1 MPLTCTELLGSSG
14 PVAERL
20 GAQSGGFE
28 SRPEQAAMAEA
39 VAKALHE
46 RGRLLVEAG
55 TGVGKSFAYL
65 VPAILRC
72 VMFGEKVVVATA
84 TIALQEQL
92 MAKDIPLL
100 QETLER
106 WDVEQKF
113 PLKAVLAKGRGNYL
127 STRRLQIASARQDA
141 LMHDAESRVSLE
153 QIQQWAY
160 QTHDGTLS
168 SLPQVMR
175 PEVWEHVRS
184 DADNC
189 MGRKCPTYQKCFY
202 QSARRELESANLIV
216 CNHALFFADLA
227 LRVRAGASAGGTVR
241 AILPGYDHV
250 VFDEAHTLEDAAS
263 EHFGL
268 SLTQARVM
276 RLLRTLFNPRRRKG
290 YLLDKSLLIG
300 EVGSV
305 DRALSLVSEAMHAAE
320 IFFDDLLDL
329 HARHRQGGG
338 RLRTPD
344 AVENPLTPAMHDL
357 ALRLRMLKDQVPG
370 EGPASESERFE
381 LSSFAKRAQEIG
393 DCAEAMVGQT
403 LRDFVYWV
411 EAEGDAGGPA
421 GSSGPARAVGGRGG
435 RADDDEGD
443 DPPPTAPGV
452 VGGPVFPSAYLPVPG
467 GRPRRRR
474 VTLACAPVDV
484 AAILRKH
491 LFSPEAVVAEAGIDE
506 GGEDPQDQNA
516 AATDELD
523 EPGVHISEADL
534 EAMLDEPPAEAD
546 SGPVSGGKA
555 RASGTTGGTP
565 PPAARR
571 VGIVL
576 TSATL
581 ATRTVTPGGPKEHA
595 ETAFAHAMGNLGVDG
610 ADTLQLGSPFDYR
623 RQAKV
628 VVDLSVPD
636 PRSTRGNDRPG
647 SGRGAG
653 GRGAGG
659 SQAEG
664 AESFDDALARRVL
677 HHVRATEGGAFVLFT
692 SMATLGAVADR
703 IGGRLKQLGY
713 PMFVQGRDGPR
724 SMMLKGFMESEG
736 GVLLGA
742 ASFWQGV
749 DVRGDRLRN
758 VIITRLPFDPPDRPL
773 TQARIERIELT
784 GASAFMQDSL
794 PRAIIKFKQGFGR
807 LIRSKS
813 DTGRVVVL
821 DPRIATARYGRMFIE
836 ALPKGVPVEVIDPRA
851 EEF

>member
-1 MPLTCTELLGSSG
+1 
-14 PVAERL
+14 
-20 GAQSGGFE
+20 
-28 SRPEQAAMAEA
+28 MAEA
-39 VAKALHE
+39 VAKALDG

-72 VMFGEKVVVATA
+72 VSHGEKVVIATA

-106 WDVEQKF
+106 WGVEQKF
-113 PLKAVLAKGRGNYL
+113 QLKAVLAKGRGNYL
-127 STRRLQIASARQDA
+127 STRRLQIASSRQDS
-141 LMHDAESRVSLE
+141 LMHDAESRISLE

-160 QTHDGTLS
+160 HTQDGTLS

-227 LRVRAGASAGGTVR
+227 LRVRAGAVPGSAAR
-241 AILPGYDHV
+241 AILPGYDQV

-268 SLTQARVM
+268 SLTQARVN

-290 YLLDKSLLIG
+290 YLLEKSLLLG
-300 EVGSV
+300 ETGSV
-305 DRALSLVSEAMHAAE
+305 DRALSLVTEAMHAAE
-320 IFFDDLLDL
+320 VFFDDLLDL
-329 HARHRQGGG
+329 QSRHRHGGG
-338 RLRTPD
+338 RLRTPN
-344 AVENPLTPAMHDL
+344 AIENPLTPAMHEL
-357 ALRLRMLKDQVPG
+357 ALRLRLLKDRVPG
-370 EGPASESERFE
+370 EGPAMQSERFE
-381 LSSFAKRAQEIG
+381 LASFAKRAQDIG
-393 DCAEAMVGQT
+393 DCADAMVGQT
-403 LRDFVYWV
+403 LRDYVYWI
-411 EAEGDAGGPA
+411 EADGDAGGAA
-421 GSSGPARAVGGRGG
+421 GPNVRGGPAIGRGG
-435 RADDDEGD
+435 DDDDGEEQVG
-443 DPPPTAPGV
+443 PSPSSPPTPAAGARP
-452 VGGPVFPSAYLPVPG
+452 GGPVFPSSYVFGPN

-491 LFSPEAVVAEAGIDE
+491 LFSPEAVVADAEVDE
-506 GGEDPQDQNA
+506 GGEDEGDGSHHA
-516 AATDELD
+516 GDGDGAE
-523 EPGVHISEADL
+523 GVHISEEDL
-534 EAMLDEPPAEAD
+534 EAMLREPETGDGDPEAKPTA
-546 SGPVSGGKA
+546 GV
-555 RASGTTGGTP
+555 
-565 PPAARR
+565 RR

-581 ATRTVTPGGPKEHA
+581 ATRTIAPGAPKEHA
-595 ETAFAHAMGNLGVDG
+595 ETAFAHAMNNLGVDG
-610 ADTLQLGSPFDYR
+610 AETLQLGSPFDYR

-636 PRSTRGNDRPG
+636 PRAGKGAQRPED
-647 SGRGAG
+647 GATF
-653 GRGAGG
+653 
-659 SQAEG
+659 E
-664 AESFDDALARRVL
+664 DVLARRVL
-677 HHVRATEGGAFVLFT
+677 HHVQSTRGGAFVLFT
-692 SMATLGAVADR
+692 SMATLWAVADR
-703 IGGRLKQLGY
+703 IGGRLRQLGY

-724 SMMLKGFMESEG
+724 TMMLKAFMEAEGDDGEGG

-749 DVRGDRLRN
+749 DVRGERLRN
-758 VIITRLPFDPPDRPL
+758 VIITRLPFEPPDRPL
-773 TQARIERIELT
+773 TQARTERIELT
-784 GASAFMQDSL
+784 GANAFMQDSL

-836 ALPKGVPVEVIDPRA
+836 ALPKGVPVEVIDPRR